1 MIRLLLYSTLLAVSW
16 FSLCSAL
23 IGRSQSVVPPSAI
36 PPGTVEP
43 VRPPL
48 PPLPETIPSTSPN
61 LTIPAS
67 PLVPSSPLPTVRV
80 RVKDIEVLGST
91 AFSQDEL
98 AEVLAPFR
106 GREASFEELLAIRA
120 AVTDLYVSRGYVTS
134 GAFLPVQQID
144 DVNNAVIRIQVVEG
158 EVEQI
163 QIQGLTRLSEAYVRD
178 RLLAAIHT
186 PLNLRS
192 LEAALQLLQ
201 LDPLIASVQAEL
213 GAGLTPGRNIL
224 KLTLQEVDPWTGI
237 AVVQNRESPSVGS
250 VGGGVVLSYGNLT
263 GGGDRLSADV
273 NLTAGSQTIGAG
285 YELPLNAQNGK
296 LSFRY
301 ITSSNRIIEQP
312 FSRSDINSR
321 TQTVSVGF
329 RQPIARTSS
338 SEIGLGLSLDWREN
352 QTFLLNNVPFSFS
365 IGPENGR
372 SAVTVLRFTQDWVN
386 RTPTQVLAARSQF
399 NLGLGLLGATVN
411 NSGTDGRF
419 ISWLGQFQWVQAIS
433 GDAIVI
439 TRVAAQ
445 LTGDSLLPIEQFGIG
460 GVDTVR
466 GYRQNQRVGD
476 SGIIGSVE
484 VRVPLIRN
492 TAGESVLQLTP
503 FFDVGTVWSHR
514 NETGA
519 TATLA
524 SIGTG
529 LRWQID
535 TNMSARLDIGIP
547 LLNTTNLGS
556 SLQDSGIYFSLQ
568 YQPF

>member
-1 MIRLLLYSTLLAVSW
+1 MTRQLLHSTLLVVSW
-16 FSLCSAL
+16 FSLCLAL
-23 IGRSQSVVPPSAI
+23 TGRSQTLEPLPAI
-36 PPGTVEP
+36 PPGTIEP

-48 PPLPETIPSTSPN
+48 PSLPEAIPSTSPH
-61 LTIPAS
+61 LTIPTS
-67 PLVPSSPLPTVRV
+67 PSVPLSPLPAVRV

-91 AFSQDEL
+91 VFSRDEL
-98 AEVLAPFR
+98 AKVLAPFQDR
-106 GREASFEELLAIRA
+106 DASFEELLAIRA

-134 GAFLPVQQID
+134 GAFLPAQQID

-163 QIQGLTRLSEAYVRD
+163 QLQGLTRLSEAYVRD
-178 RLLAAIHT
+178 RLSTAIRT
-186 PLNLRS
+186 PLNLRN

-213 GAGLTPGRNIL
+213 GAGLTPGRNVL
-224 KLTLQEVDPWTGI
+224 KVTLQEADPWTGI

-250 VGGGVVLSYGNLT
+250 LGSGVVLSYGNLM
-263 GGGDRLSADV
+263 GGGDRLSADI

-285 YELPLNAQNGK
+285 YELPVNAQDGR

-301 ITSSNRIIEQP
+301 TNSNSRIIEQP

-321 TQTVSVGF
+321 TQTISVGF
-329 RQPIARTSS
+329 RQPIVRTPS

-352 QTFLLNNVPFSFS
+352 QTFLLNDIPFSFS

-399 NLGLGLLGATVN
+399 SLGLGLLGATVN
-411 NSGTDGRF
+411 NSGTDGQF

-476 SGIIGSVE
+476 SGIIGSIE
-484 VRVPLIRN
+484 VRVPIVRN
-492 TAGESVLQLTP
+492 AAGESVLQLTP
-503 FFDVGTVWSHR
+503 FFDIGTVWSNR
-514 NETGA
+514 NENGA
-519 TATLA
+519 AATLA

-529 LRWQID
+529 LRWQINP
-535 TNMSARLDIGIP
+535 TMAARLDIGIP
-547 LLNTTNLGS
+547 LLDATKLGN